1 MCSCQ
6 GSDEVLQMLRQI
18 YGYAGG
24 YGMRTLPWNSAGGKW
39 FESALEFLAKVRV
52 AKLARRLLAS
62 KSTAKFLDA
71 LDAHGCG
78 RALCLS

>member
-1 MCSCQ
+1 
-6 GSDEVLQMLRQI
+6 MLRQI
-18 YGYAGG
+18 YGHAGDTCQG

-71 LDAHGCG
+71 LDDHGCG